1 VNPTLCDDSAACQRN
16 CDRHAEEETRAKTK
30 KKNIVKDELRQ
41 KEHQNARCTTGGG
54 SCGGWDGDVSSP
66 RCSKTRV
73 TAPKTLKSGVSVEV
87 RESSMKTEVFGVV
100 IVGCNCIKEANNRRE
115 KAS

>member
-1 VNPTLCDDSAACQRN
+1 MHT
-16 CDRHAEEETRAKTK
+16 
-30 KKNIVKDELRQ
+30 
-41 KEHQNARCTTGGG
+41 
-54 SCGGWDGDVSSP
+54 
-66 RCSKTRV
+66 
-73 TAPKTLKSGVSVEV
+73 SGVGLVWLEELVVWLVLVRTYPCRKGAVMETFVMFYYGFYSVDVAVAFFVEV